1 MRKYRVDS
9 RTMNGKCCSMPDRL
23 FLTHRRLPKS
33 AKALCNAGTNN
44 NRSRV
49 DGFTRST
56 KPRSTF
62 LLTVVYLVWVFP
74 CYAGVS
80 GNTRGLRAWQTFYR
94 PNGTVS
100 WDINIPFS
108 LTLFNRSSPSQWK
121 DRQCQWRESFPFR
134 LFYQIYRG
142 INYTGFQFTLK
153 RVNIIHEQL
162 VKKVWLLKLTVHFLP
177 R

>member
-1 MRKYRVDS
+1 MASVVACQTD
-9 RTMNGKCCSMPDRL
+9 CSEHTGGFRN
-23 FLTHRRLPKS
+23 LPRHY
-33 AKALCNAGTNN
+33 ATLVRIIII
-44 NRSRV
+44 RSRV
-49 DGFTRST
+49 DGFSRSKHWPSSRPT

-94 PNGTVS
+94 LNGTVS

-121 DRQCQWRESFPFR
+121 ERQCQWREWFPFR
-134 LFYQIYRG
+134 LFYQIYWRHQLHR
-142 INYTGFQFTLK
+142 FQFILK

-162 VKKVWLLKLTVHFLP
+162 VKKVWLIKLTVHFLP